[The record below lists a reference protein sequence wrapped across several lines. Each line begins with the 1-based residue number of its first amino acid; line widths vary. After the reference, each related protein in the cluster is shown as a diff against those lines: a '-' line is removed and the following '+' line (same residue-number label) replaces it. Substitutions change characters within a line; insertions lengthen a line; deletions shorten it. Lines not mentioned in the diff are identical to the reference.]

1 MNETLI
7 TNWNK
12 TVHKNDNVFILG
24 DFCWAKEDR
33 WIELLSVLKGIKTLI
48 KGNHD
53 LKQMS
58 NKLKNCF
65 ADIKEYKEI
74 TDKNRKVILCHYPIL
89 CYKNS
94 YNPNTYMLF
103 GHVHNKTNESLL
115 IQKWIK
121 ELKLNNTEDAPYY
134 INKANL
140 YNVGSMMPYMNYTP
154 QTLDA
159 IIQQAES
166 ECTYE

>member
-1 MNETLI
+1 
-7 TNWNK
+7 
-12 TVHKNDNVFILG
+12 
-24 DFCWAKEDR
+24 
-33 WIELLSVLKGIKTLI
+33 
-48 KGNHD
+48 
-53 LKQMS
+53 
-58 NKLKNCF
+58 
-65 ADIKEYKEI
+65 
-74 TDKNRKVILCHYPIL
+74 
-89 CYKNS
+89 
-94 YNPNTYMLF
+94 MLF

-121 ELKLNNTEDAPYY
+121 ELKLNNTEDASYY